1 MYAFDSRVRYSECD
15 GSGRL
20 SLVSLIDY
28 FQDCSTFQSQEL
40 GHGLASL
47 SPRGLAWALT
57 SWHIEVDE
65 LPAFGTP
72 VTVSTWCYE
81 MTRAHAC
88 RNFRLATAEGRTLAR
103 ADSRWAVFDTA
114 RDRAV
119 RVPADQLVYCTG
131 EEPLD
136 LGAPERRLR
145 PEGTGTPCPELV
157 VRAQSIDTNGHV
169 NNAQYVLFAELAL
182 EALGLR
188 VPTGRVDVSYRAMAR
203 LGDAIAPVV
212 YPDGPGWVVD
222 LAAPD
227 GASFA
232 LVRLRDR

>member
-40 GHGLASL
+40 GRGLASL

-57 SWHIEVDE
+57 SWHIEVEE

-72 VTVSTWCYE
+72 VTASTWCYE
-81 MTRAHAC
+81 MTRAHAR
-88 RNFRLATAEGRTLAR
+88 RNFLLSTADGRTLAR
-103 ADSRWAVFDTA
+103 ADSQWAVFDVV
-114 RDRAV
+114 RGRAT
-119 RVPADQLVYCTG
+119 RVPEDQLVYCTG
-131 EEPLD
+131 EDPLD
-136 LGAPERRLR
+136 MEPPERRLR

-157 VRAQSIDTNGHV
+157 VRPHSIDTNGHV

-182 EALGLR
+182 EGLGLR
-188 VPTGRVDVSYRAMAR
+188 APTGRVDVNYRAMAR
-203 LGDAIAPVV
+203 LGDVVTPVV
-212 YPDGPGWVVD
+212 YPSGPGWVVD
-222 LAAPD
+222 LTAPD

-232 LVRLRDR
+232 LVRFRDR